1 MVVAVSRVSRKNIE
15 MEKTM
20 NALIANVMVGNF
32 GPTTNRVAARVR
44 RTYPAAWNVALA
56 VAAPFIGL
64 VFVVALPLVGLAML
78 AWAGAR
84 ALARRAKP
92 LARFAKNVA
101 LFAAAPFVGLGYA
114 LAFPFVGIGILVWRG
129 TRAIVYRNHT
139 L

>member
-1 MVVAVSRVSRKNIE
+1 
-15 MEKTM
+15 M
-20 NALIANVMVGNF
+20 NALTANVMVGNF
-32 GPTTNRVAARVR
+32 GPATNRVAARGR
-44 RTYPAAWNVALA
+44 RTYPATWNVALA

-101 LFAAAPFVGLGYA
+101 LFVAAPFVGLAYA
-114 LAFPFVGIGILVWRG
+114 VAFPFVGMGILVWRG
-129 TRAIVYRNHT
+129 TRAIVKRHE
-139 L
+139 LL